1 MRDLSCRITGK
12 HRALSSVALVI
23 AVTWTSASAQVNS
36 WTNAT
41 SANWDQTTNW
51 SLAVLPNSAQ
61 SVMITNAG
69 FKAVA
74 INPSTP
80 INFPGSMTVGSLT
93 IRGGVN
99 TLLLNF
105 FGTAVPLTV
114 LNGLTV
120 ADSGRIVD
128 FSSGLVVQGGAF
140 GVTNAQII
148 QDGGLVRTTNV
159 QMNLSNS
166 QYHLTNG
173 VFEGGTV
180 WVGAPLLSSFN
191 QYGGTVVITNLLL
204 GPRSFGGSQGGAYA
218 LYGGNLQLPGG
229 LTLLADNGTA
239 VSYLQVGGT
248 NQTTRVM
255 IEPGLFGIAPS
266 FKLNGGLLTDTNV
279 DIFGDDFG
287 SATLEQNGGTHIV
300 SNLLQI
306 AGGAGPG
313 ASPRP
318 ATYQL
323 NGGTLVSRSILL
335 DGTHGD
341 AVFIQTNGS
350 AHAEQIQASSGGP
363 STFFITR
370 LTLSGG
376 ALTSSNLFMND
387 GGTILQSS
395 GALVVSNALGVLG
408 FRNPGFIIW
417 SRYTFIDGTITASN
431 ITIDGD
437 WIIGDSSGTNRISN
451 PGTITLSH
459 TIQISNAV
467 EQLGRLI
474 LASNA
479 AIDLAGSASRL
490 SFANS
495 SGETWN
501 GGATLTVSNWNGSF
515 SGGGAEQLKFG
526 TNQSGLTPAQLNQI
540 QFRIGNPS
548 NLFLAKILN
557 TGEVVP
563 DQVVTTS
570 LTFSSQGNNLVLT
583 WPTGWTLQ
591 TATNVGGP
599 YIDIPAATSP
609 RTNDTTLDPQR
620 FFRLRQ

>member
-1 MRDLSCRITGK
+1 MIRTLFV
-12 HRALSSVALVI
+12 VALL
-23 AVTWTSASAQVNS
+23 AAFAQTPTFAQVNS

-41 SANWDQTTNW
+41 SSNWDQTTNW
-51 SLAVLPNSAQ
+51 SLGVLPNSSQ
-61 SVMITNAG
+61 SVMIANAG

-80 INFPGSMTVGSLT
+80 INFTGTMTVSNLT

-120 ADSGRIVD
+120 ADSGRIVN

-140 GVTNAQII
+140 GITNAEII
-148 QDGGLVRTTNV
+148 QDGGFVRTTNV
-159 QMNLSNS
+159 QMDLSNS
-166 QYHLTNG
+166 RYQLTNG

-180 WVGAPLLSSFN
+180 RVGAPVLSSFN

-204 GPRSFGGSQGGAYA
+204 GPRSFGSGSIGGGYA
-218 LYGGNLQLPGG
+218 LYGGNLELPGG
-229 LTLLADNGTA
+229 LTLLADNGTEA
-239 VSYLQVGGT
+239 SYLQSGGT
-248 NQTTRVM
+248 NQTTRVT

-266 FKLNGGLLTDTNV
+266 FKLNGGLLADNDV
-279 DIFGDDFG
+279 NIFGDDFA
-287 SATLEQNGGTHIV
+287 SATLEQNGGTHVV

-313 ASPRP
+313 ASPKP
-318 ATYQL
+318 GTYKL

-341 AVFIQTNGS
+341 AVFVQTNGS
-350 AHAEQIQASSGGP
+350 AQAGQIQASSGGP

-370 LTLSGG
+370 LNFSGG
-376 ALTSSNLFMND
+376 ALTSSNLFIND
-387 GGTILQSS
+387 GGTILQS
-395 GALVVSNALGVLG
+395 GGVLTVSNVLGVLG
-408 FRNPGFIIW
+408 FRQPGFIIW
-417 SRYTFIDGTITASN
+417 SRYTFIGGTITASN
-431 ITIDGD
+431 INVGAD
-437 WIIGDSSGTNRISN
+437 WIIGDSLTNRISN

-459 TIQISNAV
+459 FLQISNAV
-467 EQLGRLI
+467 ELLGRFI
-474 LASNA
+474 LASNSI
-479 AIDLAGSASRL
+479 IDLAGSASRL

-495 SGETWN
+495 SGETWAGN
-501 GGATLTVSNWNGSF
+501 ATLMVSNWNGNL

-526 TNQSGLTPAQLNQI
+526 TNQSGLTVSQLNQI
-540 QFRIGNPS
+540 QFVVGT
-548 NLFLAKILN
+548 NLFSAKILN

-563 DQVVTTS
+563 NGILQPS
-570 LTFSSQGNNLVLT
+570 IAFSKQGNNLVLN
-583 WPTGWTLQ
+583 WPAGWLLQ
-591 TATNVGGP
+591 TATNVPGP
-599 YIDIPAATSP
+599 YVDVSGASSP
-609 RTNDTTLDPQR
+609 YTNDVTLDPQR